1 LLASIPVVPVELL
14 LVKTL
19 VDRIQTWIAPH
30 PVGPI
35 LAAAAW
41 LGALMIVNNMLLGVP
56 IPLAMTRLNERG
68 TLEQQRMLVSKTA
81 VLPLAALES
90 PETKD
95 LRERAF
101 QVSLYDIYNT
111 GIHALQMSLQ
121 IAVLMAIMLRFG
133 HWIPVVAV
141 IAAASLLTRVSAKTA
156 VNLEEVTRKQTA
168 VRRLL
173 RHYADLMTERSGAKE
188 IRLFGLSR
196 LLTERWTRLF
206 AQQAEETR
214 KAVRSAEMR
223 KIVPELLMAL
233 IAGLLLALVVLLPGA
248 NQLTSGDF
256 ALLFMA
262 LTLLLSQLPG
272 LIAQIAAMR
281 RQYMKW
287 EDFRAYLDLEEECF
301 ARTDAPLSRESPSNI
316 NITLQVRELGF
327 RYPGD
332 GRDTL
337 SGISLAIPPGCRA
350 ALVGANGSGKS
361 TLIKLL
367 LGLYAP
373 NEGEVIWS
381 DGKQRRLE
389 KAATAGY
396 VSAVFQDFTRLYVT
410 LRENVALGKLAAIG
424 QDSLLQQSLQ
434 LAGSK
439 FSHLDAQLGAPF
451 GGIEP
456 SGGEWQKI
464 ATARAI
470 LKDAGFVFFD
480 EPTAALDPQAEKEAF
495 ELFLQVT
502 KGRSALLVTHR
513 LGAAKLADLIF
524 VMEDG
529 RLAEQGTHDE
539 LMAKSG
545 PYSRMFHLQASWYV

>member
-1 LLASIPVVPVELL
+1 
-14 LVKTL
+14 
-19 VDRIQTWIAPH
+19 
-30 PVGPI
+30 
-35 LAAAAW
+35 
-41 LGALMIVNNMLLGVP
+41 MIVNNMLLGVP

-68 TLEQQRMLVSKTA
+68 TLEQQRMLVSKTSA
-81 VLPLAALES
+81 LPLAAVEL

-141 IAAASLLTRVSAKTA
+141 IAAASLLTCVSAKA
-156 VNLEEVTRKQTA
+156 AENLEEVTRKQIA

-173 RHYADLMTERSGAKE
+173 RHYADLMTERNGAKE

-206 AQQAEETR
+206 EQQAEETM

-223 KIVPELLMAL
+223 KIAPELLMAL

-272 LIAQIAAMR
+272 LIAQIAALR

-287 EDFRAYLDLEEECF
+287 EDFRAYLDLEEESF
-301 ARTDAPLSRESPSNI
+301 ARADAPLFGESTA

-332 GRDTL
+332 DRDTL
-337 SGISLAIPPGCRA
+337 SGISLTIPPGCRA

-381 DGKQRRLE
+381 DGKHRRLE

-424 QDSLLQQSLQ
+424 QDWLLQQSLQ

-451 GGIEP
+451 RGIEP

-524 VMEDG
+524 VMKDG
-529 RLAEQGTHDE
+529 RLVEQGTHDE
-539 LMAKSG
+539 LMEKSG

>member
-1 LLASIPVVPVELL
+1 MASVPVVPVELL
-14 LVKTL
+14 LVKQL

-35 LAAAAW
+35 LATAAW

-68 TLEQQRMLVSKTA
+68 TLEQQRMLVSKTSA
-81 VLPLAALES
+81 LPLAAVEL

-141 IAAASLLTRVSAKTA
+141 IAAASLLTCVSAKA
-156 VNLEEVTRKQTA
+156 AENLEEVTRKQIA

-173 RHYADLMTERSGAKE
+173 RHYADLMTERNGAKE

-206 AQQAEETR
+206 EQQAEETM

-223 KIVPELLMAL
+223 KIAPELLMAL

-272 LIAQIAAMR
+272 LIAQIAALR

-287 EDFRAYLDLEEECF
+287 EDFRAYLDLEEESF
-301 ARTDAPLSRESPSNI
+301 ARADAPLFGESTA

-332 GRDTL
+332 DRDTL
-337 SGISLAIPPGCRA
+337 SGISLTIPPGCRA

-381 DGKQRRLE
+381 DGKHRRLE

-424 QDSLLQQSLQ
+424 QDWLLQQSLQ

-451 GGIEP
+451 RGIEP

-524 VMEDG
+524 VMKDG
-529 RLAEQGTHDE
+529 RLVEQGTHDE
-539 LMAKSG
+539 LMEKSG